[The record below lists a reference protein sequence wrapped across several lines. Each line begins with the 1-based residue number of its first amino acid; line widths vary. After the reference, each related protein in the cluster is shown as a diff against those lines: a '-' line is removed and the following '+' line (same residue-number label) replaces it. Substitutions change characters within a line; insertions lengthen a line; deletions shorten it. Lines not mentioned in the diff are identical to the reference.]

1 MSFIEGWGNSL
12 TEAFRAFG
20 IEQRQK
26 KQRASPSGRS
36 HPAAS
41 EPPFSEAQNEFV
53 QGLLQSSLFGVGT
66 YLSDRFAET
75 DLKVAEVL
83 KVAQDVALQVQ
94 QTNAVFQAAVDGK
107 FVVVETR
114 FQAIE
119 AENKALRELVGRF
132 VGAPQAG
139 PAGAQSSHAP
149 RTEVR
154 STNAVAL
161 ASDRDPDYNPRL
173 ARMGNIARDLGP
185 VQARG
190 KCLKLLE
197 EAGVDKSWIIEVSG
211 FKNEDGANDAQ
222 VLFDDADHLL
232 VAHLCVRNIKRRT
245 DDGWIWLSVA
255 KTRAVP
261 EDDEDEWLRELLT

>member
-75 DLKVAEVL
+75 DLKTAEVL

-94 QTNAVFQAAVDGK
+94 QISVD
-107 FVVVETR
+107 T
-114 FQAIE
+114 
-119 AENKALRELVGRF
+119 L
-132 VGAPQAG
+132 
-139 PAGAQSSHAP
+139 
-149 RTEVR
+149 
-154 STNAVAL
+154 
-161 ASDRDPDYNPRL
+161 
-173 ARMGNIARDLGP
+173 
-185 VQARG
+185 
-190 KCLKLLE
+190 
-197 EAGVDKSWIIEVSG
+197 
-211 FKNEDGANDAQ
+211 AQ
-222 VLFDDADHLL
+222 VGFPSAL
-232 VAHLCVRNIKRRT
+232 
-245 DDGWIWLSVA
+245 WLSNSSDSVWHFRRNVWGSA
-255 KTRAVP
+255 WNTRTV
-261 EDDEDEWLRELLT
+261 DL